1 MSVILKN
8 TMPPIIEIAKLGY
21 ATVAVYS
28 LLYQSAYPDERYDL
42 KKSVRW
48 KDRRDSGGTTNWSHA
63 AIAGTLDMGKQK
75 VISSIN
81 LLLDNGFIQVEGFK
95 QSTKGSKHRIYR
107 VILPEMID
115 TVIAV
120 MPILPELPSVMV
132 KRISN
137 QKSFETASSSWAH
150 DTNTSIY

>member
-21 ATVAVYS
+21 AVVAVYI
-28 LLYQSAYPDERYDL
+28 LLYQSAYQDERYDL
-42 KKSVRW
+42 RKFLRG
-48 KDRRDSGGTTNWSHA
+48 KDRRDCGGTTYWSHT
-63 AIAGTLDMGKQK
+63 AIAGTLGMGKQK
-75 VISSIN
+75 VISSID

-107 VILPEMID
+107 VVHPEMID
-115 TVIAV
+115 TVRAV
-120 MPILPELPSVMV
+120 MPILPEQPSMMA
-132 KRISN
+132 KRISS
-137 QKSFETASSSWAH
+137 QKSFETDCLPC

>member
-21 ATVAVYS
+21 AAVAVYI
-28 LLYQSAYPDERYDL
+28 LLYQSAYQDERYDL
-42 KKSVRW
+42 RKFIRW
-48 KDRRDSGGTTNWSHA
+48 KDRRDCGGTTHWSHT
-63 AIAGTLDMGKQK
+63 AIAGTLGMGKQK

-81 LLLDNGFIQVEGFK
+81 LLLDNGFIEVEGFK

-107 VILPEMID
+107 VIHPEMID
-115 TVIAV
+115 TVRAV
-120 MPILPELPSVMV
+120 MPILRELPSVMV

-137 QKSFETASSSWAH
+137 QKSFQTASSSWAH